1 MSYRNQN
8 QLKLDNISISHNTRK
23 IVFVDETIKNS
34 EVLTIVGDQNCGK
47 SALLAFIAG
56 FLPNDF
62 AATGGI
68 FLNHANIA
76 QLAPHKRRLGCLY
89 RSPLLFPYLSV
100 EGNLKVN
107 MSKVEKNSNEIIW
120 QALEAFKLDKVRRF
134 GPESLSKEQ
143 KFKVALLK
151 VLLAKPQA
159 VLLDEPFSIFEGQRR
174 INMKEFLFQQLTAA
188 NLPSILVTHEPA
200 DAPDSSQKLIHLCS

>member
-1 MSYRNQN
+1 MSYRSQN
-8 QLKLDNISISHNTRK
+8 QLKLDNISISRNSRE

-47 SALLAFIAG
+47 SALLAYIAG
-56 FLPNDF
+56 FLPSDF
-62 AATGGI
+62 AATGGL
-68 FLNHANIA
+68 FLNQVNIA
-76 QLAPHKRRLGCLY
+76 QIAPHKRRLGCLY

-107 MSKVEKNSNEIIW
+107 MSKAEKNPEEIILN
-120 QALEAFKLDKVRRF
+120 ALTCFKLDKVRRF

-159 VLLDEPFSIFEGQRR
+159 VLLDEPFSIFEGQLRMD
-174 INMKEFLFQQLTAA
+174 MKEFLFQQLTAA
-188 NLPSILVTHEPA
+188 NVPSILVTHEPA
-200 DAPDSSQKLIHLCS
+200 DAPDSNQKLIHLFS